1 MHLLV
6 LLLAE
11 HCFYKVGHYSTLLT
25 QASFPL
31 LPLLNMNSTEEQ
43 IVINVDTP

>member
-11 HCFYKVGHYSTLLT
+11 HCFHKAGHYSTLLT
-25 QASFPL
+25 LVSFPL
-31 LPLLNMNSTEEQ
+31 LPLLNTNFTEEQ
-43 IVINVDTP
+43 IVINVDNP